1 MEVLIMPDKQEG
13 TSQHEVRI
21 HIDREPYESPDP
33 TTGAAL
39 YVLGKIAAN
48 RELFREVDGDLE
60 DELVPNDNTPVR
72 LKKDEHFYS
81 QRDFHII
88 VNARPKVVTERFLSF
103 AQIVALAFD
112 NPPTGPNIM
121 FTITYRNG
129 PPKNAEGSLLEGQSV
144 KIKDKMVFNVTPT
157 DKS

>member
-1 MEVLIMPDKQEG
+1 MSEHQI
-13 TSQHEVRI
+13 RI
-21 HIDREPYESPDP
+21 HINREPYESPDP

-39 YVLGKIAAN
+39 YALGKIGAHQ
-48 RELFREVDGDLE
+48 ELFREEYGDHE
-60 DELVPNDNTPVR
+60 DDLVPKDTTPVR

-88 VNARPKVVTERFLSF
+88 VNARQKVVTERFLSF
-103 AQIVALAFD
+103 AQVVALAFD

-129 PPKNAEGSLLEGQSV
+129 PPKNPEGSLLEGQSV

>member
-1 MEVLIMPDKQEG
+1 MSDLQEG
-13 TSQHEVRI
+13 PTQHEVRV
-21 HIDREPYESPDP
+21 HIDRAPYESPDP

-39 YVLGKIAAN
+39 YVLGKIGAH
-48 RELFREVDGDLE
+48 RELFREVGGDRE
-60 DELVPNDNTPVR
+60 DELVANDTTPLR

-81 QRDFHII
+81 ERDFHII

-129 PPKNAEGSLLEGQSV
+129 PPQNPEGSLLEGHSV

>member
-1 MEVLIMPDKQEG
+1 MSDKQEG
-13 TSQHEVRI
+13 SSQHEVRI
-21 HIDREPYESPDP
+21 HIDREPYESPDA

-39 YVLGKIAAN
+39 YVLGKIVAN
-48 RELFREVDGDLE
+48 EELFREIDGNLE
-60 DELVPNDNTPVR
+60 DELVPNDNTPVQ

-88 VNARPKVVTERFLSF
+88 VNARPKVVTERLLSF
-103 AQIVALAFD
+103 AQIVDLAFD

-129 PPKNAEGSLLEGQSV
+129 PPKNPEGSVLEGQSV

>member
-1 MEVLIMPDKQEG
+1 MSDQQQHG
-13 TSQHEVRI
+13 ASHHEVRI
-21 HIDREPYESPDP
+21 HIDRQPFESPDP

-39 YVLGKIAAN
+39 YVLGKLGAH
-48 RELFREVDGDLE
+48 RELFREVDGDRE
-60 DELVPNDNTPVR
+60 DELVPNDAAPTR

-81 QRDFHII
+81 EKDFHII
-88 VNARPKVVTERFLSF
+88 VNARPKVVTEKVLSF

-112 NPPTGPNIM
+112 NPPSGPNIM
-121 FTITYRNG
+121 FTVTYRNG
-129 PPKNAEGSLLEGQSV
+129 PKQNPEGSSLEGQSV